1 MRINR
6 KTRNTII
13 ISVIVVFGLAI
24 AVTCAYLVYKTII
37 INNTTSDYNNIASS
51 YAANINEDIDTN
63 ADNDT
68 PDATEKKSKGPIDFD
83 SLMAKN
89 DEVYAWIV
97 VPNTQINYPVLQ
109 SNSED
114 NFYLSHDI
122 NKRYSFPGAIYS
134 QSCNSKDFTDRVTLL
149 YGHNM
154 ANGSM
159 FAGLHKYED
168 KTFFDENPYF
178 YIYTPGHKLTYEV
191 ASALIY
197 DDRHI
202 MNSFDF
208 TNDEVY
214 QKFIDSLLSPH
225 SVNANVREG
234 ASVTINDKIVIL
246 STCPNS
252 GQGRYLVQGVLI
264 SDEPT

>member
-37 INNTTSDYNNIASS
+37 IYCIAMLILLYPMPYYISSGGGISD
-51 YAANINEDIDTN
+51 INEKFTIEN
-63 ADNDT
+63 GY
-68 PDATEKKSKGPIDFD
+68 KFD

-208 TNDEVY
+208 TDDDVY

-234 ASVTINDKIVIL
+234 TSVTINDKIVIL

-252 GQGRYLVQGVLI
+252 GQGRYLVQGVLV